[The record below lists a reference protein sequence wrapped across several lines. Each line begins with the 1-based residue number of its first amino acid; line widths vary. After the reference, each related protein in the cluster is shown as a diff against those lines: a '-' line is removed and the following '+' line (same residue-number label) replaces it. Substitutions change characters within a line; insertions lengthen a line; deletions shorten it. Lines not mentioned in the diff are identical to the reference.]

1 MTLTPGE
8 RYTITYRERGE
19 ERTALVHYRGFG
31 TADTIA
37 RGDPAQSVGEGTE
50 LHWFQIDGVPGF
62 LTITED
68 DLLGYEVAEGYG
80 G

>member
-1 MTLTPGE
+1 MALTPGE

-19 ERTALVHYRGFG
+19 ERTELVHYRGFG
-31 TADTIA
+31 TANMIA
-37 RGDPAQSVGEGTE
+37 SGDPTRSVSEGTE

-62 LTITED
+62 LAIPED
-68 DLLGYEVAEGYG
+68 DLLGYEVAEAYG

>member
-1 MTLTPGE
+1 MALTPGE

-19 ERTALVHYRGFG
+19 ERTELVHYRGFG

-37 RGDPAQSVGEGTE
+37 RGDPAQSGGEGTE

-62 LTITED
+62 LPITEE